1 MKLGKC
7 ATALVVTSFLLTGC
21 SNSNTVKEDGKYV
34 VASLSKGKSDKNIFA
49 DDIFA
54 DITNTNRGKSAYFE
68 AILQKLMDDKF
79 PTDKDMEL
87 DYTSAADKLKDMEID
102 ASRTVEQ
109 IQTYYEAQYGDQAE
123 DQIKTVLASSGYS
136 TLDEYEKAMVQAYQ
150 KSNFLLDYV
159 KNNFDEV
166 FDDYYTYATPR
177 FASIIKVSIADSEN
191 PTQEE
196 TAKIEQISTA
206 LASGTSFGEVATQY
220 SDDSTTNVNK
230 GGLGVVDTTSGL
242 SSTYG
247 SEVESKIFELNAGEV
262 SEAISGTDG
271 YYFVSVTST
280 DKKEIKKTI
289 KKNLTIDTPLI
300 AYDSYLPY
308 IAYQSYDVKYED
320 KDVEKMVNSIIETA
334 LQERETSRGGTE

>member
-34 VASLSKGKSDKNIFA
+34 VASLSKGKSDKNLFA

-79 PTDKDMEL
+79 PTDKDME
-87 DYTSAADKLKDMEID
+87 ID

-109 IQTYYEAQYGDQAE
+109 IQTYYEAQYGDEAE
-123 DQIKTVLASSGYS
+123 EKIKTVLASSGYS

-177 FASIIKVSIADSEN
+177 FASIIKVAIANLEN

-196 TAKIEQISTA
+196 TSKIEQISAA
-206 LASGTSFGEVATQY
+206 LASGTSFGEVAAQY
-220 SDDSTTNVNK
+220 SDDSTTKVNK
-230 GGLGVVDTTSGL
+230 GGLGVVDTASGL
-242 SSTYG
+242 SSAYG
-247 SEVESKIFELNAGEV
+247 SEVESKILELNVGET
-262 SEAISGTDG
+262 SEPIKGTDG

-280 DKKEIKKTI
+280 DKKEIKKSI

-308 IAYQSYDVKYED
+308 IAYQSYDIKYKDKNVK
-320 KDVEKMVNSIIETA
+320 KMVDSIIDTA
-334 LQERETSRGGTE
+334 LEERKTSRGGAK

>member
-68 AILQKLMDDKF
+68 AILQKLMDDRF
-79 PTDKDMEL
+79 PTD
-87 DYTSAADKLKDMEID
+87 KDMEID

-166 FDDYYTYATPR
+166 FDDYYTYASPR

-196 TAKIEQISTA
+196 TAKIEQISAA

-220 SDDSTTNVNK
+220 SDDSTTKVNK

-280 DKKEIKKTI
+280 DKKEIKKSI

>member
-79 PTDKDMEL
+79 PTDKDME
-87 DYTSAADKLKDMEID
+87 ID

-123 DQIKTVLASSGYS
+123 DKIKTVLASSGYS

-220 SDDSTTNVNK
+220 SDDSTTKVNK

>member
-79 PTDKDMEL
+79 PTDKDME
-87 DYTSAADKLKDMEID
+87 ID

-109 IQTYYEAQYGDQAE
+109 IQTYYEAQYGDQAK

-196 TAKIEQISTA
+196 TAKIEQISAA

-220 SDDSTTNVNK
+220 SDDSTTKVNK

-280 DKKEIKKTI
+280 DKKEIKKSI

-308 IAYQSYDVKYED
+308 IVYQSYDVKYED
-320 KDVEKMVNSIIETA
+320 KDVEKTVNSIIETA

>member
-68 AILQKLMDDKF
+68 AILQKLMDDRF
-79 PTDKDMEL
+79 PTD
-87 DYTSAADKLKDMEID
+87 KDMEID

-196 TAKIEQISTA
+196 TAKIEQISAA
-206 LASGTSFGEVATQY
+206 LAYGTSFGEVAT
-220 SDDSTTNVNK
+220 
-230 GGLGVVDTTSGL
+230 
-242 SSTYG
+242 
-247 SEVESKIFELNAGEV
+247 
-262 SEAISGTDG
+262 
-271 YYFVSVTST
+271 
-280 DKKEIKKTI
+280 
-289 KKNLTIDTPLI
+289 
-300 AYDSYLPY
+300 
-308 IAYQSYDVKYED
+308 
-320 KDVEKMVNSIIETA
+320 
-334 LQERETSRGGTE
+334 